1 MASLWV
7 LALILCT
14 GIAVAR
20 RSRGSTPR
28 LLRAATEALLLWL
41 LVIEPFLITGFR
53 VTSASMAPTLR
64 TGDRV
69 LVSPAPYRY
78 LPIRRGEVAVL
89 QASAPAG
96 SPSRRHVKR
105 VVALG
110 GDTVAIVPAQDG
122 GKPVLFIGGV
132 QIDEPYVHEPM
143 AYGYPRSD
151 GDEEAV
157 PADSVFVL
165 GDNRNASSDSRAFGC
180 VPRTAVTHR
189 ALLAIGPGY
198 AVRWLEG
205 WGRAGGR

>member
-1 MASLWV
+1 V
-7 LALILCT
+7 LALILCALA
-14 GIAVAR
+14 GISR
-20 RSRGSTPR
+20 RSRAGYR
-28 LLRAATEALLLWL
+28 LLRAACEALLLWL
-41 LVIEPFLITGFR
+41 LLIEPFLITGFR

-69 LVSPAPYRY
+69 LVSPVAYRY
-78 LPIRRGEVAVL
+78 LPVRRGQVAVV

-110 GDTVAIVPAQDG
+110 SDTVAIRPAHPG
-122 GKPVLFIGGV
+122 GKPVLFV
-132 QIDEPYVHEPM
+132 DSVEVPEPYVHEPM
-143 AYGYPRSD
+143 AYGYPRPDAGSV
-151 GDEEAV
+151 EETV
-157 PADSVFVL
+157 PPDAVFVL

-189 ALLAIGPGY
+189 ALIAVGPGR

-205 WGRAGGR
+205 WERR